1 MYRRDGLVVRT
12 TCCKCVKPGSN
23 PDCVESI
30 LISYQASLLINSTRD
45 EKELSRI
52 QKELKQ
58 VYRRDGLVV
67 RTTCCKCVKPGSFPA
82 VVKKHFNVRHRC

>member
-1 MYRRDGLVVRT
+1 M
-12 TCCKCVKPGSN
+12 KPGSI
-23 PDCVESI
+23 PGCVESI
-30 LISYQASLLINSTRD
+30 LISGIVVIVNSTRD

-52 QKELKQ
+52 KKELKQ